1 MPRHKSPAK
10 RARQTL
16 KRSLRNKGVKSRLK
30 TEIKKLGAATSKEE
44 ASANLSVV
52 SSLLDKASRKG
63 ILNRRTVSRQKSR
76 LSISVNKLQ
85 K

>member
-10 RARQTL
+10 RARQTVG
-16 KRSLRNKGVKSRLK
+16 RSLRNKGVKSRLK
-30 TEIKKLGAATSKEE
+30 TEMKKLGAATSKEE
-44 ASANLSVV
+44 ASAKLRVV

-63 ILNRRTVSRQKSR
+63 ILKRRTVSRQKSR
-76 LSISVNKLQ
+76 LSIRVNKLE